1 MDERKR
7 ELKQEKRWLKKDYRR
22 EKWRCVL
29 FWKTT
34 SVLSFA
40 VAAVSALA
48 WAWLHFLD
56 GKDLTAPQGQENGL
70 LGKAV
75 ELINRCNPTRLVFFR
90 TNPHSET
97 VCLWAAGIA
106 GLVLLCAAA
115 MWIRGSR
122 RLKLT
127 EAALSYK
134 AFKRERREE
143 KKASKEALTESE

>member
-7 ELKQEKRWLKKDYRR
+7 ELKREKRWLKKDYRR
-22 EKWRCVL
+22 EKYRYTL
-29 FWKTT
+29 FWKIMT
-34 SVLSFA
+34 VLSL
-40 VAAVSALA
+40 AAAAAGGLA

-56 GKDLTAPQGQENGL
+56 GKDLTSPQGQEAGL

-75 ELINRCNPTRLVFFR
+75 ELINQLNPSRLEFFS
-90 TNPHSET
+90 TNPHSENA
-97 VCLWAAGIA
+97 CLWIA
-106 GLVLLCAAA
+106 GFAVLALLCSLA

-134 AFKRERREE
+134 AFKQERREE
-143 KKASKEALTESE
+143 KKASREADMQDE